1 LLAELSGAN
10 GHHRKEKIM
19 SYLQLPTEETVE
31 ENSARL
37 LREAV
42 DRWGFAPNIVRA
54 YALAPEVLAAEDVW
68 SHGVMKK
75 GFLPRRLKEAI
86 ATVVSRANQ
95 CRYCATAHSYGYKL
109 AGGEEADAASILN
122 AGDADVPEAER
133 AALRFAQKATENC
146 HSITQDD
153 IAELKRHYSDGEIV
167 EICAVIQQFMG
178 YNWFVTMLGLE
189 VEEENPAR
197 AWSSVEF

>member
-1 LLAELSGAN
+1 
-10 GHHRKEKIM
+10 M
-19 SYLQLPTEETVE
+19 SYLQLPTEETVDE
-31 ENSARL
+31 QSANL
-37 LREAV
+37 IREAV

-54 YALAPEVLAAEDVW
+54 YALAPEVLKAEDVW

-86 ATVVSRANQ
+86 ATVVSRANS
-95 CRYCATAHSYGYKL
+95 CRYCATAHSFAYSI

-122 AGDADVPEAER
+122 EGWAALPEAEK
-133 AALRFAQKATENC
+133 AALAFAKKATENC
-146 HSITQDD
+146 HAITRED
-153 IAELKRHYSDGEIV
+153 IDGLKQHYSAGEIV

-197 AWSSVEF
+197 AWSRIDF